1 MVFLGAPI
9 PIRILFPIPL
19 SIAIAM
25 LLIFRV
31 SSKKKIFIGLS
42 FAILAAIFWW
52 LEGVIIK
59 YCSMLSSNKYFIFLC
74 KISIIIIFLPF
85 TWAIIH
91 SVNMFILLLTL
102 IIGIIGY
109 IADLS

>member
-1 MVFLGAPI
+1 
-9 PIRILFPIPL
+9 
-19 SIAIAM
+19 M
-25 LLIFRV
+25 LLLFRV

-52 LEGVIIK
+52 LEGIIYK
-59 YCSMLSSNKYFIFLC
+59 ILLNAKVAINTLLFLC
-74 KISIIIIFLPF
+74 KISTIIIFLPF
-85 TWAIIH
+85 IWAIIH